1 MRSLFQL
8 PHDVATAFFF
18 SASIGIAAGVV
29 AVSFSHRLGDGA
41 LYGIPSFA
49 LAAATFG
56 YLIWRSFR
64 PSSARVSRAIVP
76 EATGQGA

>member
-1 MRSLFQL
+1 MRSLLQL
-8 PHDVATAFFF
+8 PLDIATAFFF

-29 AVSFSHRLGDGA
+29 AISFSHRLGDGA

-64 PSSARVSRAIVP
+64 PRRARAPRAIVR
-76 EATGQGA
+76 EATGQSA

>member
-8 PHDVATAFFF
+8 PLDIATAIFF

-29 AVSFSHRLGDGA
+29 AISFSHRLGDGV
-41 LYGIPSFA
+41 LYGLPSFA

-64 PSSARVSRAIVP
+64 PRKARVSRAIVR
-76 EATGQGA
+76 EVTRQVA

>member
-8 PHDVATAFFF
+8 PIDIATAFFF

-29 AVSFSHRLGDGA
+29 AISFSHHLGDGI
-41 LYGIPSFA
+41 LYGLPSFA

-64 PSSARVSRAIVP
+64 PRKARVSRAIVR
-76 EATGQGA
+76 EATHQGA

>member
-8 PHDVATAFFF
+8 PLDIATAFFF
-18 SASIGIAAGVV
+18 SASIGIAAGIV

-41 LYGIPSFA
+41 LYGIASFA

-56 YLIWRSFR
+56 YLIWRSFSPR
-64 PSSARVSRAIVP
+64 RARVSQPIVQ
-76 EATGQGA
+76 EATSQGA

>member
-1 MRSLFQL
+1 MHSLFRL
-8 PHDVATAFFF
+8 FIETATALFF

-29 AVSFSHRLGDGA
+29 AISFSHRLGDGV
-41 LYGIPSFA
+41 LYGLLSFA

-64 PSSARVSRAIVP
+64 PRKARLPPALVG
-76 EATGQGA
+76 EATRQGA

>member
-8 PHDVATAFFF
+8 PLDIATAFFF
-18 SASIGIAAGVV
+18 SASIGIAGVV
-29 AVSFSHRLGDGA
+29 AISFSHHLGDGV
-41 LYGIPSFA
+41 LYGLPSFV

-64 PSSARVSRAIVP
+64 PRKASVSSLNVR
-76 EATGQGA
+76 EATRQVA

>member
-1 MRSLFQL
+1 MGSLFQL
-8 PHDVATAFFF
+8 LLDIATAFFF
-18 SASIGIAAGVV
+18 SASIGVAAGVV

-64 PSSARVSRAIVP
+64 PHKARVSQAIVR
-76 EATGQGA
+76 EITSQGA